1 MTELPFPLKGKIYRS
16 PMPFGTYDQDGVVL
30 DEYFEKQISV
40 IVSLA
45 SPGECEEKA
54 HRDLYGLYREKGFD
68 VVSLPVEDYS
78 VPRIQALTEAVNAV
92 IGHAGAGRNV
102 VVHCSAGQGRTGTF
116 MACMARQMMGLSG
129 DEAIGWV
136 RQYIPGAVETDLQ
149 EQLVRHYIAE

>member
-45 SPGECEEKA
+45 GPDECVEKA

-136 RQYIPGAVETDLQ
+136 RRYIPGAVETELQ
-149 EQLVRHYIAE
+149 EKLVREYVVR